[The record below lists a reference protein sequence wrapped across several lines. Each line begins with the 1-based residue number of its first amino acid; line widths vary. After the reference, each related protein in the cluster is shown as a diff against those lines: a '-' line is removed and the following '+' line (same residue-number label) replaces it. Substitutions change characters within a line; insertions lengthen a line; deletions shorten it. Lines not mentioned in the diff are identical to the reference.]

1 MLGEIQAFDW
11 ASTPI
16 GPIETWSASIRAAVR
31 LLLPSKAAMCVL
43 VGRDGI
49 LIYNDAMRE
58 MFGAQYHG
66 SLGKPVAEVLPEA
79 IEFYRLAIDGCYALE
94 PSAHLDS
101 PLKLQRDG
109 VAGTA
114 WFSLEFTPIADQD
127 GTVHGA
133 LVTCCETTARVLAVR
148 DLQKSRERLV
158 AALNAGGIVGT
169 WEMDVA
175 SKLVISDAGFARL
188 HGVDPDLAER
198 GLPGD
203 VFVAAVDE
211 RDRGKATERARQLLA
226 NGDDMRCEYRTSG
239 NMGKL
244 HWVLATARAIR
255 DEDNR
260 LVRLSGVAVDIT
272 SQKEIEKAL
281 AESKLH
287 FEMLAES
294 IPQIVWSTDKHGV
307 HDYFNRRWHEFVGLL
322 PEQVTP
328 QSWMVLVHREDW
340 HNVMRH
346 WTESLETGRH
356 YDVQYRFR
364 HHSGEYRWMRVT
376 AQPLRGA
383 DGEITR
389 WFGIASDIH
398 EEKLLAMKGELVS
411 RELNHRI
418 KNLFAITDGLITLS
432 LRENSD
438 LASFTAQL
446 RGRLAALNSAHDLI
460 VSRDGQEHTNEA
472 NSLHEL
478 LRRLLAPYNC
488 SVPER
493 RIRICGDDIEVNSAA
508 VTSLSLVFH
517 ELATNAA
524 KYGGLATAEGWVEIN
539 CRRSGMSFYV
549 TWKEVGTHTPSAS
562 DKGGFGTKLLHLA
575 MEKQLFG
582 HMVHY
587 PEADGLRIELDFPC
601 SSLVVSEASRRKVN

>member
-1 MLGEIQAFDW
+1 
-11 ASTPI
+11 
-16 GPIETWSASIRAAVR
+16 
-31 LLLPSKAAMCVL
+31 
-43 VGRDGI
+43 
-49 LIYNDAMRE
+49 MRE
-58 MFGAQYHG
+58 MFGAQYG
-66 SLGKPVAEVLPEA
+66 DTLGKPVAQVVPEA
-79 IEFYRLAIDGCYALE
+79 AEFYRRAIDAAYACE
-94 PSAHLDS
+94 PSVYPDS
-101 PLKLQRDG
+101 PIKLRSG
-109 VAGTA
+109 GTA
-114 WFSLEFTPIADQD
+114 WFDLEFTPIADEH
-127 GTVHGA
+127 GVVHGT
-133 LVTCCETTARVLAVR
+133 LLTCNETTARVLAIR
-148 DLQKSRERLV
+148 DLQKSRERLD

-175 SKLVISDAGFARL
+175 TGIVISDARFARL
-188 HGVDPDLAER
+188 HGIDPDRAAC
-198 GLPGD
+198 GLSGE
-203 VFVAAVDE
+203 VFIAAVDA
-211 RDRGKATERARQLLA
+211 RDREKAMERARRLLA
-226 NGDDMRCEYRTSG
+226 TGDDLRCEYRTSG
-239 NMGKL
+239 EMGKPY
-244 HWVLATARAIR
+244 WILATARAIR
-255 DEDNR
+255 DEGNR
-260 LVRLSGVAVDIT
+260 LLRLSGVAVDIT
-272 SQKEIEKAL
+272 TQKEAEKAL
-281 AESKLH
+281 AESKLR

-328 QSWMVLVHREDW
+328 QSWMMLVHREDW

-398 EEKLLAMKGELVS
+398 EEKLLAMKRELVS

-438 LASFTAQL
+438 LASFTTQL

-460 VSRDGQEHTNEA
+460 ISRDGEEIPNEA

-478 LRRLLAPYNC
+478 LRRLLAPYDC
-488 SVPER
+488 IAGR
-493 RIRICGDDIEVNSAA
+493 RVRIGGDDIAVNSVA

-517 ELATNAA
+517 ELATNATKHGA
-524 KYGGLATAEGWVEIN
+524 LAAAEGSVEIN
-539 CRRSGMSFYV
+539 CRRSGAIFYV
-549 TWKEVGTHTPSAS
+549 TWKEGGAQTPCVS
-562 DKGGFGTKLLHLA
+562 DKGGFGSKLLHLA
-575 MEKQLFG
+575 MEKQLSG

-601 SSLVVSEASRRKVN
+601 SSVAAEEISRKKTN